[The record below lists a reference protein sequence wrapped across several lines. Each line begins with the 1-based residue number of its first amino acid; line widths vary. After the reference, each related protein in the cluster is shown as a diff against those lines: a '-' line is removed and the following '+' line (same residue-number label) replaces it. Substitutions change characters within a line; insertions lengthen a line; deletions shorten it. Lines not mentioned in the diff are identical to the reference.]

1 MEVEG
6 LNEWDWHPLICTY
19 INSTSH
25 QSIDRN
31 IILSKLDIHRVKE
44 NPRTGKNFQAERWGF
59 REQEDDDDDDDALLS
74 SSSFPVRL
82 EPIRDWHRL
91 KKKKNTSSS
100 SSSSLSL
107 SFILAALPFKTNLT
121 WINNVCKTFKRWAGA
136 VVSVLTLYSDDLSSN
151 PAEVYI
157 FYSVNCL
164 KRMKINQKEAG
175 DGPFKKYSISE

>member
-6 LNEWDWHPLICTY
+6 LNEWDRHPLICTY
-19 INSTSH
+19 INSTFH

-59 REQEDDDDDDDALLS
+59 REQEDDDDDALLS

-91 KKKKNTSSS
+91 KKKVTRRLRLRRRRCR
-100 SSSSLSL
+100 LSL
-107 SFILAALPFKTNLT
+107 RRFLSKQIWLESTTFVRHLNVGPERWSVCSPYTPTIWVLIPLKSTFFIP
-121 WINNVCKTFKRWAGA
+121 
-136 VVSVLTLYSDDLSSN
+136 
-151 PAEVYI
+151 
-157 FYSVNCL
+157 
-164 KRMKINQKEAG
+164 
-175 DGPFKKYSISE
+175 